1 MTGGPD
7 DTDGLSPRVMA
18 YSRIWRW
25 ENDTLR
31 FIGLRWNSSLRLAWK
46 EEEEGLVLAERTLE
60 LLRQDFSWAGSVW
73 RRRRGEAAAEA
84 VKGEQPKLELA
95 CWAEDA
101 WAAAGRL
108 RRARPA
114 EMAGAEDAWA
124 AAGRLRRARP
134 AEMADRESALGKS
147 DRRGGGLPRL
157 LRLLAL
163 APLGLAW
170 TERSSSCSCSR
181 SRSQASS
188 EVSFGMGGPPTEEEE
203 EEERFHALALLSSMS
218 MSRVPVYSA
227 CMVGLC
233 WGERYESEN
242 NGENERT
249 LETGGYGSVVRN
261 QKLF

>member
-31 FIGLRWNSSLRLAWK
+31 FIVLRLNSSLRLAWE

-60 LLRQDFSWAGSVW
+60 LLRQDFSWAGSVR

-84 VKGEQPKLELA
+84 VKGEQPEPELELELA

-114 EMAGAEDAWA
+114 EMA
-124 AAGRLRRARP
+124 
-134 AEMADRESALGKS
+134 DREAAVGTS
-147 DRRGGGLPRL
+147 DRRVRGGLL
-157 LRLLAL
+157 LRLRLVRRLLAS
-163 APLGLAW
+163 LGLAW

-181 SRSQASS
+181 SQASS
-188 EVSFGMGGPPTEEEE
+188 EVSFGMGAPPTE

-227 CMVGLC
+227 CMVLVGLC
-233 WGERYESEN
+233 WGERYETRQ
-242 NGENERT
+242 RT
-249 LETGGYGSVVRN
+249 MRSN
-261 QKLF
+261 